1 MFIESLFGI
10 SKESNGGAQVAN
22 LVSADVV
29 DVELNG
35 APLAGPDVRSVRR
48 QLGDHVPYGGQW
60 LELDLRAVLPK
71 VWSQGSCFPSKTV

>member
-1 MFIESLFGI
+1 MAQLLGQPRNFY
-10 SKESNGGAQVAN
+10 AQVAN
-22 LVSADVV
+22 LGSADVV

-48 QLGDHVPYGGQW
+48 QLGDHVPYDGQW

-71 VWSQGSCFPSKTV
+71 VRSQGSCVPSKTV